1 MMQDGAELF
10 VDRPEDRSL
19 QESPLVLD
27 KVLATVEGAR
37 MGPDVIEGAPHD
49 WLFPRMAAVVH
60 HGGAGTTAEGLRAGK
75 PTAVFPSNL
84 GDQLFWGRRVHA
96 LGAGPVPVPQKR
108 LTVERLIGAIYT
120 VTENVSIRCRAAEL
134 GEEIRAEDGIVRAI
148 EEIVGRTPERSFARQ
163 GL

>member
-1 MMQDGAELF
+1 MAGQ
-10 VDRPEDRSL
+10 VP
-19 QESPLVLD
+19 
-27 KVLATVEGAR
+27 
-37 MGPDVIEGAPHD
+37 
-49 WLFPRMAAVVH
+49 PRR
-60 HGGAGTTAEGLRAGK
+60 GCAGK

-108 LTVERLIGAIYT
+108 LTVERLIGAIHT

-163 GL
+163 GLWCYHSMFSYRRGHMDVTDEQWEVLGPLNTAPQRK